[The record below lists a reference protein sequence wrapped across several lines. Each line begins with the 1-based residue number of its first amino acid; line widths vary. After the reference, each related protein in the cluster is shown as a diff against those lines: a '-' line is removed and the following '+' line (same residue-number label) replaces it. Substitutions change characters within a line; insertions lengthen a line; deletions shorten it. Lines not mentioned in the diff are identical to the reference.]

1 MNYEELYNKYL
12 ILEAENK
19 RLKEELEQLKV
30 KLISETPENYRTE
43 TNLQSKVDLFERT
56 ESMIDQS
63 SSNKD
68 KIELFLSLFRGRTD
82 VCAKRW
88 KNKPG
93 YSPYC
98 YNDFKSGICNKPK
111 INALSVKIV
120 SLHH

>member
-19 RLKEELEQLKV
+19 RLKEDLEQLKV

-56 ESMIDQS
+56 EILINQS

-98 YNDFKSGICNKPK
+98 YND
-111 INALSVKIV
+111 LSLGFAI
-120 SLHH
+120 SLR